1 MSATEKTTF
10 GIPSLS
16 RRTPTWVKTTVAIS
30 MLAIG
35 SFNGWVYGTD
45 VIEESVKKEIM
56 LINATVMGFISGI
69 APLFGKQRK

>member
-1 MSATEKTTF
+1 MSQTEKTTF

-30 MLAIG
+30 MLALG

-45 VIEESVKKEIM
+45 VIKESMKKEIM
-56 LINATVMGFISGI
+56 LINTTLMGFISAV